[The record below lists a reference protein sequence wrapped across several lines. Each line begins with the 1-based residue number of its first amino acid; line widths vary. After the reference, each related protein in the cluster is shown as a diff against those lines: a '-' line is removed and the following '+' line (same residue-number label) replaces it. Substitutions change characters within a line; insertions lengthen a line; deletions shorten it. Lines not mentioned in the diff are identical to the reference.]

1 MTGPAQPAMM
11 KTINICLA
19 DNESGGGMA
28 GIRRAAAPR
37 SLIKKTLLT
46 SKSLKLAAWV
56 SLFPSHKHTYTHMG
70 QRNTQSNALDRNKRN
85 LVKCPKRKV

>member
-28 GIRRAAAPR
+28 GIRRAVAPR
-37 SLIKKTLLT
+37 SLIKNTLLT
-46 SKSLKLAAWV
+46 SKSLKLTAWV
-56 SLFPSHKHTYTHMG
+56 SLFPSHKHLNTH
-70 QRNTQSNALDRNKRN
+70 TQDRETPSQKPWTER
-85 LVKCPKRKV
+85 RRIR

>member
-28 GIRRAAAPR
+28 GIRRAVAPR
-37 SLIKKTLLT
+37 SLIKNTLLT
-46 SKSLKLAAWV
+46 SKSLKLTAWV
-56 SLFPSHKHTYTHMG
+56 SLFPSHKHTYT
-70 QRNTQSNALDRNKRN
+70 QDRETPNQMHWTER
-85 LVKCPKRKV
+85 RGIG